1 MKHAWLIIA
10 QNNISQLLKLI
21 KFLDRDCNDIFIHM
35 DKKNKEYSYRLI
47 EETVKC
53 VERHWG
59 RTRAPSKGLFTEQ
72 AEILHEKRITT
83 SFVSESCM
91 TLGNWNHEV

>member
-35 DKKNKEYSYRLI
+35 NM
-47 EETVKC
+47 
-53 VERHWG
+53 ERHWG
-59 RTRAPSKGLFTEQ
+59 RTLFRENKETKY
-72 AEILHEKRITT
+72 ILKV
-83 SFVSESCM
+83 F
-91 TLGNWNHEV
+91 

>member
-35 DKKNKEYSYRLI
+35 DKKTK
-47 EETVKC
+47 
-53 VERHWG
+53 
-59 RTRAPSKGLFTEQ
+59 
-72 AEILHEKRITT
+72 
-83 SFVSESCM
+83 
-91 TLGNWNHEV
+91 